1 MQSPER
7 DCDQARNAALRVV
20 LTTVPW
26 QRRSY
31 RAARFRSLC
40 LATTRG
46 EDAASRQANTRKR
59 AEGDLRLHIGR
70 TFQNIVTITFF
81 GGQEHE
87 RANCEG
93 FRSRRA
99 QSRQQKADEKFLFMK
114 MWTVV

>member
-1 MQSPER
+1 MLIIGSSPR
-7 DCDQARNAALRVV
+7 DVAENPGSISITTASIAAATRVAV
-20 LTTVPW
+20 VHV
-26 QRRSY
+26 
-31 RAARFRSLC
+31 
-40 LATTRG
+40 
-46 EDAASRQANTRKR
+46 
-59 AEGDLRLHIGR
+59 EGDLRFHIGR

-114 MWTVV
+114 T